1 MDRIPL
7 ELMPLERF
15 GALSLHAKNAYLQEL
30 ADSYCGKTDRP
41 QIQLDKD
48 ALGRLRR
55 FYARR
60 SLADLKT
67 GPEPTS
73 PLEIALRGLGEA
85 VKMNDRYPDI
95 IGALK
100 IETPPPTPVV
110 STNEDEQ
117 QLSFFS
123 PGIYDAPLKDD
134 VNLMDVAPFSLGKTK
149 RGGVIRYELKDC
161 LITVDGSA
169 SAGLATVFDY
179 DIFLH
184 MVSSLAE
191 AMREYQIKLSKGLRP
206 DLPGR
211 VYRPS
216 AAHILRFCQRAS
228 GGKQY
233 KDLESALD
241 RLQGTRI
248 KIVNLS
254 DGRRREVVAM
264 PLIQTFKIISKT
276 ASGNIDVVEIGVPD
290 WVYNGVVRQKSAP
303 QILTLNPQYFLIT
316 QGIGRYIYRLARK
329 AAGKG
334 EARYGLS
341 EIHKRSGSTQALPQF
356 AQKVRQ
362 IVAQTQMFPFPDYE
376 LVLVEGKREEILVM
390 RARRSDAP
398 LSSSSPAT
406 LNFD

>member
-7 ELMPLERF
+7 DLMPLERF
-15 GALSLHAKNAYLQEL
+15 SALTLHAKNAYLQEL
-30 ADSYCGKTDRP
+30 ADSYCAKTDRP
-41 QIQLDKD
+41 QIELDKS

-100 IETPPPTPVV
+100 SETPAPVAPTGE
-110 STNEDEQ
+110 EDR

-149 RGGVIRYELKDC
+149 REGVIRYELKDC

-191 AMREYQIKLSKGLRP
+191 AMREYQVDQGKGLRP
-206 DLPGR
+206 ELPGR

-254 DGRRREVVAM
+254 DGKRREVVAM

-276 ASGNIDVVEIGVPD
+276 ASGNIDVVEIGIPD
-290 WVYNGVVRQKSAP
+290 WVYNGVVRQKGTP

-341 EIHKRSGSTQALPQF
+341 EIHKRSGSLQGLPQF

-362 IVAQTQMFPFPDYE
+362 FVAQTQMFPFPDYE
-376 LVLVEGKREEILVM
+376 LVLVAGKREEVLVM
-390 RARRSDAP
+390 RARQSDAP
-398 LSSSSPAT
+398 LGSSEPAT
-406 LNFD
+406 LNFG

>member
-7 ELMPLERF
+7 DLMPLEPF
-15 GALSLHAKNAYLQEL
+15 SALTLHAKNAYLQDL
-30 ADSYCGKTDRP
+30 ADNYCDRTNRP
-41 QIQLDKD
+41 RIQLDKD

-67 GPEPTS
+67 GPEPTTS
-73 PLEIALRGLGEA
+73 LEIALRGLGEA

-100 IETPPPTPVV
+100 VETPPPIVPA
-110 STNEDEQ
+110 SEEER

-191 AMREYQIKLSKGLRP
+191 AMREYQIKQGKGLRP
-206 DLPGR
+206 ELPAR

-254 DGRRREVVAM
+254 DGKRREVVAM

-290 WVYNGVVRQKSAP
+290 WVYNGVVRQRGAP

-334 EARYGLS
+334 EARYSLS
-341 EIHKRSGSTQALPQF
+341 EVHKRSGSLQALPQF

-362 IVAQTQMFPFPDYE
+362 FVAQTQMFPFPDYE
-376 LVLVEGKREEILVM
+376 LVLISGKREEILVM
-390 RARRSDAP
+390 RARQSDAP
-398 LSSSSPAT
+398 LRSSESAT
-406 LNFD
+406 LSFR

>member
-7 ELMPLERF
+7 DLMPLERF
-15 GALSLHAKNAYLQEL
+15 GALTLHAKNAYLQDL
-30 ADSYCGKTDRP
+30 ADSYCDRTNRP
-41 QIQLDKD
+41 RIQLDKD
-48 ALGRLRR
+48 ALGRVRR

-67 GPEPTS
+67 GPEPTT

-100 IETPPPTPVV
+100 VETPAPVV
-110 STNEDEQ
+110 PASEEER

-191 AMREYQIKLSKGLRP
+191 AMREYQIQQGKGLRP
-206 DLPGR
+206 DLPAR

-254 DGRRREVVAM
+254 DGKRREVVAM

-276 ASGNIDVVEIGVPD
+276 SSGNIDVVEIGVPD
-290 WVYNGVVRQKSAP
+290 WVYNGVVRQKGAP

-334 EARYGLS
+334 EARYSLS
-341 EIHKRSGSTQALPQF
+341 EIHKRSGSLQALPQF

-362 IVAQTQMFPFPDYE
+362 FVAQTQMFPFPDYE
-376 LVLVEGKREEILVM
+376 LVLVAGKREEILVM
-390 RARRSDAP
+390 RARQSDAP
-398 LSSSSPAT
+398 LGSSEPAT
-406 LNFD
+406 LSFG